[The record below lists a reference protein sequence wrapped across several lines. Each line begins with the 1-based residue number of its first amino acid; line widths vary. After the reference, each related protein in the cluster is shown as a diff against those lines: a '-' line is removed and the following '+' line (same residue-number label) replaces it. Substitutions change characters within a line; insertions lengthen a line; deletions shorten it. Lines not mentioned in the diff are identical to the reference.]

1 MLEIAPD
8 HGLDNLTFVAF
19 DVETTGLSPI
29 SNALVELSGVKFN
42 LKDDQTETFST
53 LINPLCE
60 ITPQLTS
67 IHGISND
74 MVASSPTYHTAV
86 PAFLEWAGDAVFI
99 AHNASFD
106 VEFIRVNISKLGK
119 PCPTNFVID
128 TLVLSRELLR
138 DSPRH
143 QLKTVVDFLG
153 LPPGEYHRA
162 LSDSF
167 HVRGIFMKLM
177 EQENYKQWQNLLA
190 LGSVSGFSYDRFKDE
205 IHASMPEAVK
215 EIMAGIEAAIN
226 EKVSVSI
233 TYNGA
238 FRSKRTVQPV
248 SVIHSRGNFYL
259 NAFCQKVQAE
269 RIFRVDKIETLKMA
283 RARIKSSVSV

>member
-8 HGLDNLTFVAF
+8 HSLDNLTFVAF

-42 LKDDQTETFST
+42 LKDDQTDTFST

-60 ITPQLTS
+60 ITAQLTS

-74 MVASSPTYHTAV
+74 MVADSPTYHTAV

-106 VEFIRVNISKLGK
+106 VEFIRVNISKLGRA
-119 PCPTNFVID
+119 CPTNFVID

-138 DSPRH
+138 ESPRH

-226 EKVSVSI
+226 EKASVSI

-238 FRSKRTVQPV
+238 FKSKRTVQPV

-269 RIFRVDKIETLKMA
+269 RIFRVDKIETLKIA
-283 RARIKSSVSV
+283 KARIKSSVSV

>member
-60 ITPQLTS
+60 ITAQLTS

-119 PCPTNFVID
+119 HCPTNFVID

-190 LGSVSGFSYDRFKDE
+190 LGSVSSFSYDRFKDE

>member
-42 LKDDQTETFST
+42 LKDDTTETFST

-60 ITPQLTS
+60 ITEQLTS
-67 IHGISND
+67 IHGISNE
-74 MVASSPTYHTAV
+74 MVKDSPTYHTVV
-86 PAFLEWAGDAVFI
+86 PEFLEWAGDAVFI

-119 PCPTNFVID
+119 ACPTNFVID
-128 TLVLSRELLR
+128 TLVLSRELLP

-167 HVRGIFMKLM
+167 HVRGIFIKLM
-177 EQENYKQWQNLLA
+177 ELARYKQWQNLLA
-190 LGSVSGFSYDRFKDE
+190 LGSVSGFSYDRFREE
-205 IHASMPEAVK
+205 IQASLPESMK
-215 EIMAGIEAAIN
+215 EIIASIELAIS
-226 EKVSVSI
+226 EKGSVSI

-248 SVIHSRGNFYL
+248 SLIHSRGNFYL
-259 NAFCQKVQAE
+259 NAFCNKAQAE
-269 RIFRVDKIETLKMA
+269 RIFRVDKIEALKA
-283 RARIKSSVSV
+283 AKARIKTPLSV

>member
-8 HGLDNLTFVAF
+8 HSLDNLTFVAF

-29 SNALVELSGVKFN
+29 SNALVELSGVKFS

-67 IHGISND
+67 IHGISNE
-74 MVASSPTYHTAV
+74 MVSDSPTYHTAV

-99 AHNASFD
+99 AHNAPFD
-106 VEFIRVNISKLGK
+106 VEFIRVNVSKLGRA
-119 PCPTNFVID
+119 CPNNFVID

-153 LPPGEYHRA
+153 LPAGEYHRA

-167 HVRGIFMKLM
+167 HVRGIFTKLIA
-177 EQENYKQWQNLLA
+177 QESYTQWQNLLA
-190 LGSVSGFSYDRFKDE
+190 LGSVSEFNYDRFKDE
-205 IHASMPEAVK
+205 IHASMPAAVK
-215 EIMAGIEAAIN
+215 EIMASIEAAIN
-226 EKVSVSI
+226 DKASVSI

-259 NAFCQKVQAE
+259 NAFCQKAQAE

-283 RARIKSSVSV
+283 KARIKSSVSV

>member
-42 LKDDQTETFST
+42 LKDDTTETFST

-67 IHGISND
+67 IHGISNE
-74 MVASSPTYHTAV
+74 MVADSPTYHTAV
-86 PAFLEWAGDAVFI
+86 PAFLEWAGDSVFI

-106 VEFIRVNISKLGK
+106 VEFIRVNVSKLGRA
-119 PCPTNFVID
+119 CPSNFVID
-128 TLVLSRELLR
+128 TLVLSRELLP

-143 QLKTVVDFLG
+143 QLKTVVDYLG
-153 LPPGEYHRA
+153 LPPGDYHRA

-177 EQENYKQWQNLLA
+177 EQANYRQWQNLLA
-190 LGSVSGFSYDRFKDE
+190 LGSVSGFSHDRFKE
-205 IHASMPEAVK
+205 EVHASMPEAVRQ
-215 EIMAGIEAAIN
+215 IMASIEIAIT
-226 EKVSVSI
+226 EKINVNI

-248 SVIHSRGNFYL
+248 SLIHSRGNFYL
-259 NAFCQKVQAE
+259 NAFCQKAQAE
-269 RIFRVDKIETLKMA
+269 RIFRVDKIEALKTVIAKAKATL
-283 RARIKSSVSV
+283 SV